1 MHDRLHQ
8 IRSESVSEHSS
19 YFADKENRIAD
30 SKQRPLDQ
38 GVFEYSQAN
47 AEESDEEAEAVVY
60 RHHEPI
66 YSQDEISA
74 YLDSSEE
81 EEDFDRDAFDN
92 HIIFETNE
100 EYIDSR
106 KSSQQPQPKSKLSR
120 PAEPIIEE
128 PL

>member
-1 MHDRLHQ
+1 
-8 IRSESVSEHSS
+8 
-19 YFADKENRIAD
+19 
-30 SKQRPLDQ
+30 
-38 GVFEYSQAN
+38 
-47 AEESDEEAEAVVY
+47 VVY

-66 YSQDEISA
+66 YSHDEISG
-74 YLDSSEE
+74 YLDSSE

-120 PAEPIIEE
+120 PQAPIIEE
-128 PL
+128 PLDSPVELPAHSADSETLVKTEKKQERIKVKLE